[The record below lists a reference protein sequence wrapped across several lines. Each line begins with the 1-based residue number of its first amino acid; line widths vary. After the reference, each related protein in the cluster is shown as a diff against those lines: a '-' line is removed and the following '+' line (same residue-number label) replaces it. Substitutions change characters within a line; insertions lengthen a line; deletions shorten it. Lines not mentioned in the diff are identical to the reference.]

1 MSSVAMGYVNIVQHK
16 VNNRCGK
23 SRWLGEDCVG
33 HVLTLR
39 QYKYYHHYHILLKLY
54 KMKSFLGHTQGGI
67 GQIYVYIPFQFEQ

>member
-1 MSSVAMGYVNIVQHK
+1 MNMSSLVMGYVNIVKHK

-39 QYKYYHHYHILLKLY
+39 QYKYYHHHILLY
-54 KMKSFLGHTQGGI
+54 KMKSFLGHIQGVSVRFMHI
-67 GQIYVYIPFQFEQ
+67 YIPFQFEQ

>member
-1 MSSVAMGYVNIVQHK
+1 MSSLAMGYVNIVKHK

-39 QYKYYHHYHILLKLY
+39 QYKYYQSSLSYPAIQNKIIFRTYSRGYWSDLC
-54 KMKSFLGHTQGGI
+54 
-67 GQIYVYIPFQFEQ
+67 IPFQFEQ